1 MITDRMKFEVDHVLK
16 SLLILLSPITDSKH
30 GGTYR
35 AVEDIRLLRYAPSE
49 VPFFYSLVSVLFPE
63 KTPEEL
69 YCTVLLD
76 QRILVRN
83 GQQETQKPEKQK
95 HRLSRTR
102 MSAEHQSMRAKIA
115 ILEGTINEQKKNLQE
130 SNNSS
135 SSSSSRTT
143 TTTTTTTQQPG
154 SSYFRLNSALPSLV
168 TKTKWQA
175 NHHTANTTTTYN
187 HNQHHH
193 QHQQQPGRSTKLV
206 FNRATPQSSTT
217 QTTLKPINLTSLSVS
232 AAPFRPSTAPPSV
245 PPSVPTTLSLTTNS
259 RSSLPAQQAQQT
271 SSLSGPL
278 AKPAPNPSTSPVA
291 QTTSNL
297 SNMRIATNTSSA
309 PPATSAAAQ
318 SNDVTLGGVEFLT
331 ENRGRKLVRK
341 TAPPPIQTAKAPIP
355 LTNTTTT
362 TATSTSTSLNN
373 TQKATPIT
381 ALIGEMSY
389 ARTKSNNLAEA
400 AALKKFQSQKLKFQE
415 IKRAKMIAT
424 MNLMRNKYNSTTSNT
439 SNLRSYSNP
448 AWDPKKLVNQQP
460 RHSKLTNKVSRPPLI
475 KKNEQCRF
483 FAKTGACRNGLT
495 CVYQHDPSQ
504 VAICSRFLRK
514 KCSYSA
520 NSCPLSHVP
529 NPHNME
535 HCSHFPRCNK
545 SECPYPHVKPT
556 TSQICQDFADL
567 GWCSKGAQCTER
579 HVRECPEFSS
589 KGTCSN
595 PGCRLRHMINRNKN
609 ENEDSHDDHHTADEA
624 GSSDEEAK
632 ESGGLFFT
640 DLTGTD
646 QKGKRKQQQSGVQT
660 EPESS
665 SAQRTFKGISHNTEV
680 NPVVKR
686 VKYDQMADNSDFVM
700 FISSDEEGG
709 KGPGPN
715 QNDDESDDDDD
726 DADINESASS
736 VSMEEEDESA
746 SVDSEEHD
754 SVSMD
759 QQQQQQHQ
767 QEELQ
772 HKQQQIRED
781 QAPKEQ
787 EEEDEIQ
794 DIRPLRT
801 PSLPTP
807 LHPLPARPPPPSL
820 LHRASPILTLP
831 YPLPISLPQRPVK
844 LRNRS
849 SLEPGEEIEEGEIFD
864 DDEIIIPASSTASTS
879 FVPYNSHH
887 HHLPLVPATHLDYD
901 DSSDEDEIVARQLLG
916 NYYHSNL
923 NHYRQS

>member
-1 MITDRMKFEVDHVLK
+1 
-16 SLLILLSPITDSKH
+16 
-30 GGTYR
+30 
-35 AVEDIRLLRYAPSE
+35 
-49 VPFFYSLVSVLFPE
+49 
-63 KTPEEL
+63 
-69 YCTVLLD
+69 
-76 QRILVRN
+76 
-83 GQQETQKPEKQK
+83 
-95 HRLSRTR
+95 

-175 NHHTANTTTTYN
+175 NHHTATQPPLTITISIIISINN
-187 HNQHHH
+187 NQADRLNSSSIEPLPNQVPLKLHSN
-193 QHQQQPGRSTKLV
+193 RSTL
-206 FNRATPQSSTT
+206 
-217 QTTLKPINLTSLSVS
+217 
-232 AAPFRPSTAPPSV
+232 PPYH
-245 PPSVPTTLSLTTNS
+245 

-341 TAPPPIQTAKAPIP
+341 TGHPPPIQTAKAPIP

-545 SECPYPHVKPT
+545 RSMYR
-556 TSQICQDFADL
+556 TS
-567 GWCSKGAQCTER
+567 CS
-579 HVRECPEFSS
+579 ECPEFSS

-772 HKQQQIRED
+772 HKQH
-781 QAPKEQ
+781 
-787 EEEDEIQ
+787 
-794 DIRPLRT
+794 
-801 PSLPTP
+801 LPTP